1 MRESKKIFYWS
12 EFCPSTTALYVIL
25 LPFGYRYCVKSS
37 QDYGRRSF
45 DRRLPEQILVILVR
59 DFWKPGLVLA
69 AFITAAF

>member
-45 DRRLPEQILVILVR
+45 DRRLPEQILV
-59 DFWKPGLVLA
+59 FWKPGLVLA
-69 AFITAAF
+69 AFIPAAF